1 MLCSITS
8 KNRKNTAAS
17 KQTPLSHRSHVTDVK
32 KQQPILLRLSLPWFV
47 CYNSYFL
54 MDILSNIK
62 GGVRFLSLSKRTWI
76 FKCWGKHVFL
86 KDAHQ
91 LQDNERVKGRKGSR
105 DNFYNSGFRLM
116 ATWITMQMAKASNF
130 CQLAKYP
137 EDLLVARALL
147 PSLLCQRPEQWPRSF
162 RADGRS
168 PSRQGLVSCSLSFS
182 PGRPLRVELS
192 TRAAKVPACPTHPH
206 GKHLFLNRTPH
217 TTELGTSSKQK
228 TDGSRCMR

>member
-1 MLCSITS
+1 
-8 KNRKNTAAS
+8 
-17 KQTPLSHRSHVTDVK
+17 
-32 KQQPILLRLSLPWFV
+32 
-47 CYNSYFL
+47 

-62 GGVRFLSLSKRTWI
+62 GGVRFLSLPKRTWI

-86 KDAHQ
+86 KDANQ

-116 ATWITMQMAKASNF
+116 VTWITMQMAKASNF

-147 PSLLCQRPEQWPRSF
+147 PSLLCQHPEQWPRSF

-168 PSRQGLVSCSLSFS
+168 PSRQGLVSHTLSLSLQDTPWGWNFPPGQQRYQHVPPIHTGNIFFS
-182 PGRPLRVELS
+182 TG
-192 TRAAKVPACPTHPH
+192 
-206 GKHLFLNRTPH
+206 HLTPQ
-217 TTELGTSSKQK
+217 S
-228 TDGSRCMR
+228 